1 MTCMSR
7 IFAPLIILMII
18 ASCSTFPVT
27 QVFPLI
33 KTAVVGADD
42 FEISDDFINQM
53 KYSFLKIKIGKSAVA
68 IFVLSKIESDEYTWI
83 NSTGEKIV
91 TKNGKIFLLSGLDIG
106 NFSLFAYPY
115 EFNKEISNEEIFFS
129 TLRLEN
135 PLAYVD
141 LSTSYYF
148 DYEKQELHETTKIDV
163 LKKTYRNLY
172 KWNNGKV
179 VYSEQKVH
187 PNLPILKINY
197 YYK

>member
-7 IFAPLIILMII
+7 IFAPLLILMII

-33 KTAVVGADD
+33 KTAVIGVDD

-53 KYSFLKIKIGKSAVA
+53 KYSFMKVKIGKSAVA
-68 IFVLSKIESDEYTWI
+68 IFVLSTIESDEYTWV

-106 NFSLFAYPY
+106 NFALFAHPY
-115 EFNKEISNEEIFFS
+115 EFNKEISNEVTFFS
-129 TLRLEN
+129 TLRLED
-135 PLAYVD
+135 PLAYVE
-141 LSTSYYF
+141 LRTSYYF
-148 DYEKQELHETTKIDV
+148 DYEKQELHETSKIDV

-172 KWNNGKV
+172 KWKNGKV

-187 PNLPILKINY
+187 PNLPILKIDY